1 MTIFILRKSLGLPV
15 PSTKIHNTRMVP
27 FQSQGTSNSY
37 SGIKTKDIHGQGFSP
52 QPNFSSNNRSHIHSS
67 QAPYPI
73 HQGIQP
79 TINWRDHLTPNIS
92 SPNSLPQNVAFNSFP
107 GNPPLPTSVP
117 RPSSSLSSSSD
128 QKSIGSGNRYPAPPP
143 KPPKSQNHSYSTPKM
158 NTASKVVPNTN
169 FISSKIDTN
178 EDEEESDWEKEISE
192 QGDVF
197 YVVPYISSDQT
208 LGPNRKSDSQD
219 PNQTARQKDLDV
231 SANVDKNGKKLSRLV
246 RRRESKRDRGN
257 SGGNGVSPKMYDH
270 SKMMERLDLASDDAV
285 DANRKSISLLPGG
298 FKSSPSMGP
307 QQNNNRY

>member
-1 MTIFILRKSLGLPV
+1 MSLFIFHKFLGLPV
-15 PSTKIHNTRMVP
+15 PSTKIHNSRTVP
-27 FQSQGTSNSY
+27 FHSQGTSNSY
-37 SGIKTKDIHGQGFSP
+37 SNIAAKDIHGQGFS
-52 QPNFSSNNRSHIHSS
+52 QQANFSTQNRSHLHSS
-67 QAPYPI
+67 QPPYPI
-73 HQGIQP
+73 HQGGQP

-128 QKSIGSGNRYPAPPP
+128 QRSIGSGNRYPAPPP
-143 KPPKSQNHSYSTPKM
+143 KPPKPQHHSYSTPKV
-158 NTASKVVPNTN
+158 NTAKKAVPNTN
-169 FISSKIDTN
+169 FISTQNDTN
-178 EDEEESDWEKEISE
+178 EDEEESDWEREISE

-208 LGPNRKSDSQD
+208 LAQNRQINSEG
-219 PNQTARQKDLDV
+219 PNQTTKQKDFDI
-231 SANVDKNGKKLSRLV
+231 SASVDKNGKKLSRLV

-257 SGGNGVSPKMYDH
+257 SGGNGVSPKMSDH
-270 SKMMERLDLASDDAV
+270 SKMMERLDFAGDDAV
-285 DANRKSISLLPGG
+285 DANHKSISLLPGG